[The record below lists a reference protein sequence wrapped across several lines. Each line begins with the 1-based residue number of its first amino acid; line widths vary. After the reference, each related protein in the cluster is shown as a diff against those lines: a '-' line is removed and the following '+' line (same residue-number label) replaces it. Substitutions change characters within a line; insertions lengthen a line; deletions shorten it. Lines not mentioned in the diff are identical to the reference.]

1 MELAGG
7 SSSPRWLCCCLG
19 PLLRLLLTHY
29 HYPKLLRLLLTHYHY
44 PKLLRLHF
52 NPPSLPKTL
61 PLSANNYSLPHISS
75 QTQQTIIL
83 TQISSQNTRGPSAQF
98 SFPPPSKQFAE
109 FCQNKVI
116 SSPIFLV
123 PVVIFDREV
132 KISHSVQYCNQ
143 NVHQFL
149 LDIFRLV

>member
-29 HYPKLLRLLLTHYHY
+29 HYPKLLRL
-44 PKLLRLHF
+44 HF
-52 NPPSLPKTL
+52 NPPSLPKT
-61 PLSANNYSLPHISS
+61 LSANNYSLPHISS

-143 NVHQFL
+143 HFHQFL
-149 LDIFRLV
+149 LDIFRPVWSQLLSDCTYK